1 MQSGSRVAPAQDAL
15 TQLSSKLRGV
25 DGGGGP
31 ASSADCRTNAD
42 RTAHFI
48 VISMQII
55 GLDTFTLNHTV
66 DHGLCFR
73 SRAPLRGPARPRGE
87 KRGDLVTG
95 VGRVAN

>member
-66 DHGLCFR
+66 VRTLL
-73 SRAPLRGPARPRGE
+73 SLTRAVARPGPAAPCAV
-87 KRGDLVTG
+87 KS
-95 VGRVAN
+95 VGIW